1 MSRIERI
8 RQTVSAREA
17 ARRAEARA
25 DAARQAAGANL
36 PVPVEPVERPSGLR
50 EERARGVSELTA
62 QVIGQDG
69 QRRGLRGGPTVLQ
82 TAQNAYNRTEWSG
95 SFDRRARKGRGART
109 DV

>member
-1 MSRIERI
+1 MSRIDRI

-17 ARRAEARA
+17 ARKAEARA

-36 PVPVEPVERPSGLR
+36 PVPVDRWSAPAASARTGPRRLRTHGPGDRPGR
-50 EERARGVSELTA
+50 PAPRPARRPA
-62 QVIGQDG
+62 
-69 QRRGLRGGPTVLQ
+69 VLQ
-82 TAQNAYNRTEWSG
+82 TAADAYNRTEWSG